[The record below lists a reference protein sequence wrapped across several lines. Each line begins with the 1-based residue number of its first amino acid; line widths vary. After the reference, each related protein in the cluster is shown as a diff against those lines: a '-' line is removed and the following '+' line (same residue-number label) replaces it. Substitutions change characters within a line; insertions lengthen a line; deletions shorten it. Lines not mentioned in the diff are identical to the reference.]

1 MDLFTEIAESRAK
14 GRQFVIAIIVNNSG
28 HTPRDVGAKMLVYS
42 DGSLS
47 GTIGGGSFEKNV
59 IDDCLK
65 MMKDNT
71 HHLLKTYRFEE
82 SVEDSVDMMCGGE
95 SQVYMELNV
104 IPDSLLIF
112 GGGHVCSA
120 LVKIATDLN
129 FAITVIDNR
138 QHILNNYRSPVK
150 TVYAGDD
157 YSENLPAIDKNSFI
171 VIVTQGHRYDRDI
184 LAKVIKSECAY
195 IGMIGSRKKI
205 EKTYS
210 SLEKEGIDKETL
222 NKVHAPIGLD
232 IGAEG
237 PHEIAVSIAAELIQV
252 QRNLTKS

>member
-1 MDLFTEIAESRAK
+1 MDIFAEITDSRAK
-14 GRQFVIAIIVNNSG
+14 SRQFVIAIIVNNSG

-42 DGSLS
+42 DGSQS
-47 GTIGGGSFEKNV
+47 GTIGGGSFEKHV

-65 MMKDNT
+65 MMNDSI
-71 HHLLKTYRFEE
+71 HHLLKTYRFEQ
-82 SVEDSVDMMCGGE
+82 SGEDSVDMMCGGE
-95 SQVYMELNV
+95 SQVYMELNI

-112 GGGHVCSA
+112 GGGHVCNA
-120 LVKIATDLN
+120 LVKIATDLD

-138 QHILNNYRSPVK
+138 PNILDNYQPPVK
-150 TVYAGDD
+150 TVYAGDN
-157 YSENLPAIDKNSFI
+157 YSENLPAITQNSYI

-205 EKTYS
+205 ERTYS
-210 SLEKEGIDKETL
+210 ALEKEGINRELL

-237 PHEIAVSIAAELIQV
+237 PHEIAVSIAAELIKV
-252 QRNLTKS
+252 QRNLSNS